1 MLNRLYRIQ
10 FTILSIICICLE
22 KPHPPPYVLKNIGVV
37 VVVTLV
43 VVVFVVFVVF
53 VVAVIVFVVIFMT
66 FIRQVIG

>member
-22 KPHPPPYVLKNIGVV
+22 KRHPPPYVLKNIGV

-43 VVVFVVFVVF
+43 VVVFVVFVVA
-53 VVAVIVFVVIFMT
+53 VVVFVVIFMT